1 MSPPEPPRNPEHRST
16 NAILCFCIGAVLEG
30 LAWFLGVGTVIG
42 AGLSGGDPAIL
53 IGGAIAAIA
62 LVLASIVGGVL
73 MLIGT
78 IWMVVQV
85 IADQTGEKSEKRYRD
100 VER

>member
-1 MSPPEPPRNPEHRST
+1 
-16 NAILCFCIGAVLEG
+16 
-30 LAWFLGVGTVIG
+30 
-42 AGLSGGDPAIL
+42 
-53 IGGAIAAIA
+53 
-62 LVLASIVGGVL
+62 

-78 IWMVVQV
+78 IWMVIQV

>member
-1 MSPPEPPRNPEHRST
+1 MAPPEPKRNPERRTT
-16 NAILCFCIGAVLEG
+16 NAILLFCIGAGLAF

-42 AGLSGGDPAIL
+42 AALTGGDPAVVV
-53 IGGAIAAIA
+53 GGAIAAIA
-62 LVLASIVGGVL
+62 LVIAGAVGGLL

-78 IWMVVQV
+78 IWMLIQV
-85 IADQTGEKSEKRYRD
+85 IADQTGESSEKRYRD